1 MRSCLMNCS
10 QVGRIQV
17 TAFQSQGGQH
27 HTVTPL
33 EGIDLE
39 SSWSSSDNALAS
51 HSIEGIEHDTGD
63 SRFSKSNKVWL
74 DIFTESISLQLP
86 AACSILGYICIK
98 TPFYLGYKCE
108 CDCIIEPSLH
118 ACLIDGEDL
127 EPQMLLNC
135 RGPSSRNLT
144 RVHMCYVM
152 FSLNFKI
159 TD

>member
-1 MRSCLMNCS
+1 MWSCLMNCS

-33 EGIDLE
+33 AIAPVIDLE

-74 DIFTESISLQLP
+74 DTTHLYRVYFVATT
-86 AACSILGYICIK
+86 CSVLGDLSK
-98 TPFYLGYKCE
+98 TPFILVRSVTMYHFSM
-108 CDCIIEPSLH
+108 P
-118 ACLIDGEDL
+118 ACLEFGRHPNEKCFWTTGAPVA
-127 EPQMLLNC
+127 ET
-135 RGPSSRNLT
+135 LT
-144 RVHMCYVM
+144 RVHMCYCNV
-152 FSLNFKI
+152 FF
-159 TD
+159 

>member
-74 DIFTESISLQLP
+74 DTTHLYRIYFFATT
-86 AACSILGYICIK
+86 CSVLGDLSKNPFILVRSVTMCHSA
-98 TPFYLGYKCE
+98 TP
-108 CDCIIEPSLH
+108 
-118 ACLIDGEDL
+118 ACLEFGRHPNEKCFWTAGA
-127 EPQMLLNC
+127 PV
-135 RGPSSRNLT
+135 S
-144 RVHMCYVM
+144 
-152 FSLNFKI
+152 
-159 TD
+159 

>member
-74 DIFTESISLQLP
+74 DTTHLYRIYFFATT
-86 AACSILGYICIK
+86 CSVLGDLSKNPFILVRSVTMCHSV
-98 TPFYLGYKCE
+98 TP
-108 CDCIIEPSLH
+108 
-118 ACLIDGEDL
+118 ACLEFGRHPNEKCFWTAGA
-127 EPQMLLNC
+127 PV
-135 RGPSSRNLT
+135 S
-144 RVHMCYVM
+144 
-152 FSLNFKI
+152 
-159 TD
+159 